1 MGRAVRPF
9 GQVSRSP
16 EGGGNAAAFGAGPD
30 LAHRLL
36 GYARPVELAVN
47 FLDPQSLI
55 TTFGVLGIL
64 AIVFA
69 ETGLLIGFFLPGDTL
84 LFTAGLFTTARAAHD
99 VGVAPLSLAVLLVTA
114 PVCAIAGAQTGH
126 YLGARYGRKL
136 FDRPGS
142 RLFRQEHVEKA
153 EYYFNKFGPARA
165 VVLARFIPVVRTFL
179 NPLAGMLEMSAR
191 RFFVW
196 NVVGAIVWTES
207 IILVGHFLGSRIGG
221 IDKYVL
227 PVVALAVLASVV
239 PVLREVLR
247 GRRAPHVTSANAAS
261 GRQGNRPDDRPG
273 DRPETP
279 PGGRREG
286 RPDAP
291 AGRSTGQEERL

>member
-1 MGRAVRPF
+1 
-9 GQVSRSP
+9 
-16 EGGGNAAAFGAGPD
+16 
-30 LAHRLL
+30 
-36 GYARPVELAVN
+36 VN

-64 AIVFA
+64 AIIFA

-99 VGVAPLSLAVLLVTA
+99 VGVSPLSLPILLIAA
-114 PVCAIAGAQTGH
+114 PIFAIAGAQLGH
-126 YLGARYGRKL
+126 YLGDRYGRKL
-136 FDRPGS
+136 FDRPNS
-142 RLFRQEHVEKA
+142 RLFRHEHVEKA
-153 EYYFNKFGPARA
+153 EHYFNKFGPARA

-196 NVVGAIVWTES
+196 NAVGAILWTES
-207 IILVGHFLGSRIGG
+207 IILVGHYLGSKVDG

-227 PVVALAVLASVV
+227 PVVALAVLASIV

-247 GRRAPHVTSANAAS
+247 GRREPSDTRDES
-261 GRQGNRPDDRPG
+261 
-273 DRPETP
+273 
-279 PGGRREG
+279 PGGGPRE
-286 RPDAP
+286 RPDAT
-291 AGRSTGQEERL
+291 AGRPTGQEERL